1 VKPATLETIEDQ
13 LPQVFD
19 RRTKPA
25 SWPDGVVVLRGDMDD
40 HSNDTLED
48 DAFDPE
54 GNLTG
59 LSSLPDSKS
68 PVQERLKRVHDELS
82 EMFGPGDFP
91 GAPTS
96 TDGRQVLPPTDCYAF
111 YLPWHHFPEQTWEI
125 YLLVEIDVFAKQEPA
140 PFHQLLQRRDIRSNP
155 PRLVAREPAGGGS
168 ATRLILAIDVGE
180 RLAVL
185 VADDG
190 ARVGFFGR
198 PRWREAARTHVF
210 RSFSLNHLPP

>member
-125 YLLVEIDVFAKQEPA
+125 YLLVEGIDALGHELVEF
-140 PFHQLLQRRDIRSNP
+140 SNNT
-155 PRLVAREPAGGGS
+155 LSLAEAIHVARIFLFHHEAYHNAVETFSARLEVTHRVKCYISFEGSTEAGSG
-168 ATRLILAIDVGE
+168 
-180 RLAVL
+180 
-185 VADDG
+185 
-190 ARVGFFGR
+190 
-198 PRWREAARTHVF
+198 
-210 RSFSLNHLPP
+210 